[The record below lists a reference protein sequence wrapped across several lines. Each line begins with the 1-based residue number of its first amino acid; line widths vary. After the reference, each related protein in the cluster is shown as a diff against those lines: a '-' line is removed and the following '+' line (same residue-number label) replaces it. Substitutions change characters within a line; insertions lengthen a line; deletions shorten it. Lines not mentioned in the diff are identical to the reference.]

1 MGRTGGL
8 SAVQARNLSGDG
20 PVLLLAEVDT
30 VVLLPGRP
38 LLERSHL
45 STLFLYS
52 TVLYIHT
59 YSYRQ
64 RGLLVGTNGFLLP
77 SLSPDLLSPRFL
89 VLLPQI
95 RPRISFCFSF
105 LFPSFAD
112 TTKTTTMDHND
123 KASSDH
129 DDVLPKHAEEA
140 VTGYVPGTEEEKKL
154 VRKIDLFL
162 LPAIW
167 GMYLLSYMVRTI
179 MGNAEIAGS
188 TLSLTSVF
196 SVICC

>member
-1 MGRTGGL
+1 
-8 SAVQARNLSGDG
+8 
-20 PVLLLAEVDT
+20 
-30 VVLLPGRP
+30 
-38 LLERSHL
+38 
-45 STLFLYS
+45 
-52 TVLYIHT
+52 
-59 YSYRQ
+59 
-64 RGLLVGTNGFLLP
+64 
-77 SLSPDLLSPRFL
+77 
-89 VLLPQI
+89 
-95 RPRISFCFSF
+95 
-105 LFPSFAD
+105 
-112 TTKTTTMDHND
+112 MDHND